1 VEAELAEYIGGT
13 LPDGSP
19 AAGLDV
25 GEDVVVDEL
34 ERRVNGLGGV
44 VGVASVKID
53 RDGDGTDET
62 VTRSDG
68 LQALEVADDEVVTV
82 DATTDVT
89 VN

>member
-1 VEAELAEYIGGT
+1 
-13 LPDGSP
+13 
-19 AAGLDV
+19 LDV
-25 GEDVVVDEL
+25 GDDVVVDEL

-53 RDGDGTDET
+53 RDGDGADET

-82 DATTDVT
+82 DGTTDVT
-89 VN
+89 IN